1 MHEITLLQGLSL
13 AALVLFW
20 GLILAGSLILFR
32 PIIVCTLTGA
42 ILGDIQTGLITGGL
56 TELAF
61 AGLTPAGGVQP
72 PNPIMAGLMTTVIA
86 WSTGVDAKQQL
97 VLACRLVC

>member
-13 AALVLFW
+13 AALVFFLGIDFWLEALF
-20 GLILAGSLILFR
+20 LFR

-61 AGLTPAGGVQP
+61 AGLTPAGGHQTQP
-72 PNPIMAGLMTTVIA
+72 YYGGSDDHCHCMVYG
-86 WSTGVDAKQQL
+86 
-97 VLACRLVC
+97 R

>member
-13 AALVLFW
+13 AALVFFLGIDFWLEALF
-20 GLILAGSLILFR
+20 LFR

-56 TELAF
+56 TVGFRRINPCRWCSA
-61 AGLTPAGGVQP
+61 AQPYYGGSDDHCHCMVY
-72 PNPIMAGLMTTVIA
+72 G
-86 WSTGVDAKQQL
+86 
-97 VLACRLVC
+97 R

>member
-13 AALVLFW
+13 AALVFVLGIDFWLEALF
-20 GLILAGSLILFR
+20 LFR

-61 AGLTPAGGVQP
+61 RRINPCRWCSAAQPDYGGSDDHRHCMVY
-72 PNPIMAGLMTTVIA
+72 G
-86 WSTGVDAKQQL
+86 
-97 VLACRLVC
+97 R